1 VSFGRLNKD
10 GNIITDAADP
20 AVQERR
26 RLSFGGIISV
36 ALALDARGELAGDP
50 TFDISGL
57 PERASN
63 GDMFD
68 GIIEDAVIAT
78 LDGLPRGKRR
88 DPDSVETAVERA
100 VRGTVAERW
109 GKKPVCHVLVVN
121 V

>member
-1 VSFGRLNKD
+1 MK
-10 GNIITDAADP
+10 
-20 AVQERR
+20 
-26 RLSFGGIISV
+26 
-36 ALALDARGELAGDP
+36 
-50 TFDISGL
+50 TFDKSSFSSIGFGCEAL
-57 PERASN
+57 GGTDWGPV
-63 GDMFD
+63 DLKK
-68 GIIEDAVIAT
+68 IEEAIHET